1 MTSSGSQLSQHEIR
15 NLFALY
21 SAGRFPEAQIEGRRL
36 QQQFGDA
43 PLLLNLLGA
52 IYAAQE
58 EFHEASQIYRR
69 AIEVHPGVADT
80 HYYLA
85 NSLSSLGLREEAISQ
100 YRQAIALRP
109 TLDDAHSGLC
119 RELERANQLDQLRS
133 ALEFA
138 ALHCPDDLPS
148 LQLRRAELMVRG
160 GALDEVRRLLEK
172 IDVSRA
178 DAETLEARAYLLAD
192 VCDRLD
198 DSSRAFQYAEEANER
213 CRRTLAAQ
221 QTRGQ
226 DYLDQ
231 IHAIGECL
239 LDIRDAAPAK
249 ALEVEPRPAPV
260 FLVGFPRSGTTLLDN
275 LLRGHSSVVVVEEK
289 PMVSVMEHFVNQLP
303 QGYPQALATLDSE
316 QLQNLRAQYFEEL
329 DKHLGVG
336 DSTRLVVDKLPLNLV
351 HAAMLYRVFPGA
363 KFIFAKRHPCDAVLS
378 GFMRAFALN
387 EGMVHLLD
395 LTDAAHL
402 YCEAMTLWH
411 ATNESLP
418 LQVHEVAYEALVHDA
433 EPELRALLEFLELDW
448 EQQILQQD
456 ATALSRS
463 DMATPSY
470 RQVSEPIHQ
479 RAAWRWQRYRA
490 ELSPVLTSL
499 LPLAKRLGYALD

>member
-1 MTSSGSQLSQHEIR
+1 MTSSGSQFSQHEAR

-21 SAGRFPEAQIEGRRL
+21 SAGRFQEALIEGRQL
-36 QQQFGDA
+36 QRQFGDA

-58 EFHEASQIYRR
+58 QFHEASQVYRR

-138 ALHCPDDLPS
+138 ELHCSSDLPS
-148 LQLRRAELMVRG
+148 LQLRRAELLVRE

-172 IDVSRA
+172 IDIRRA
-178 DAETLEARAYLLAD
+178 DTDTLQARAYLLAD

-198 DSSRAFQYAEEANER
+198 DTSRAFQYAEEANER
-213 CRRTLAAQ
+213 CRTTLAARRI
-221 QTRGQ
+221 RGQ

-231 IHAIGECL
+231 IRVIGECL
-239 LDIRDAAPAK
+239 LDIRDAAPAQT
-249 ALEVEPRPAPV
+249 LEEEPRPTPV
-260 FLVGFPRSGTTLLDN
+260 FLVGFPRSGTTLLDT
-275 LLRGHSSVVVVEEK
+275 LLRGHSCVVVVEEK
-289 PMVSVMEHFVNQLP
+289 PMVSVMEHFVSKLP
-303 QGYPQALATLDSE
+303 EGYPQALATLGSE
-316 QLQNLRAQYFEEL
+316 QLQTLRAQYFEEL
-329 DKHLGVG
+329 DKHVGVG
-336 DSTRLVVDKLPLNLV
+336 DSTHLVIDKLPLNLV
-351 HAAMLYRVFPGA
+351 HAGMLYRVFPDA

-378 GFMRAFALN
+378 GFMREFSLN
-387 EGMVHLLD
+387 EGMVHLLN
-395 LTDAAHL
+395 LTDAANL
-402 YCEAMTLWH
+402 YCEAMALWR

-418 LQVHEVAYEALVHDA
+418 LQVHEITYETLVHDP

-479 RAAWRWQRYRA
+479 RAAWRWQHYRQ

-499 LPLAKRLGYALD
+499 LPWAKRLGYGVD